1 MYLFTFLE
9 TGNLI
14 LGIVQV
20 RGVRCIPESSYSLT
34 YSKSSAIRLL
44 SPSPPF
50 PSSLPPP
57 WLKPLSLTWMTAAEP
72 CKNPFFTLKS
82 ECSSYNI
89 TLMWVSH
96 IAFLLSPSLLCP
108 HLPVFMSFFLFL
120 KYTVFVMA
128 SSTHMTLF
136 VFLSPYLMPTLT
148 SHLHLS
154 PISSGCPPS
163 PLPPDY
169 THPESD
175 GPAICHKIT
184 KYSSFSRHGSFNFLT
199 RKHQWEQ
206 SPCSP
211 WHSRHLPL
219 GWAIQ
224 ITCSMSECIFLH
236 LFFNFHPASFS
247 FLKPRILSSF
257 MLFLP
262 TYFLEMFL
270 SSNSLSF

>member
-1 MYLFTFLE
+1 MATSS
-9 TGNLI
+9 
-14 LGIVQV
+14 LG
-20 RGVRCIPESSYSLT
+20 L
-34 YSKSSAIRLL
+34 SKSEVWDASL
-44 SPSPPF
+44 SPPTLWPIPNPLQSTSWVPLHLSHHHCHHPGSNHYLSLGWLLQSLVKIHSSLWSQNVHLLTSLWCECLTS
-50 PSSLPPP
+50 PSSLALPCSA
-57 WLKPLSLTWMTAAEP
+57 LTFQPLWG
-72 CKNPFFTLKS
+72 
-82 ECSSYNI
+82 
-89 TLMWVSH
+89 
-96 IAFLLSPSLLCP
+96 
-108 HLPVFMSFFLFL
+108 FLFL
-120 KYTVFVMA
+120 RYSVFVMA

-148 SHLHLS
+148 SHLHLT
-154 PISSGCPPS
+154 PISSGWPPS
-163 PLPPDY
+163 PPPPDY

-211 WHSRHLPL
+211 WHPRHLPL

-224 ITCSMSECIFLH
+224 RTCSMSECIFLH

-262 TYFLEMFL
+262 TYFLEIFL
-270 SSNSLSF
+270 SSNSLTF